1 MAGDLII
8 NPKTIGSELLK
19 FKTQMEAA
27 LPKHMT
33 AERMARIA
41 LTQLRVNPKL
51 MSCTQQSFY
60 GSLMAASQLGLEP
73 GVNGQ
78 CYLIPY
84 GNVCTLVPGWRGYM
98 DLVGRT
104 ERAAAWTDAVYDGDE
119 FDYEKGDRPHIHHK
133 PGKWAGKEA
142 ALLFTYAVGRQKGIE
157 WPVIEVWD
165 IKKIEA
171 HRNKNNKV
179 GDRHYS
185 YAHPEMYA
193 RKIPLLQVIKYLP
206 SSIELANASALDVTA
221 SEGRQNLTID
231 MVLDKNSVGLESG
244 GDSSSFNPNDP
255 QEQEL
260 EELFDKLSKTS
271 DERKTLRDNYIP
283 RGARQE
289 LVTWLRGKL
298 APSGQTINVSTNP
311 QASQTEASTA
321 KPDPQ
326 ASQAQQTQA
335 SNEPPKRG
343 RGRPRKDNGQT
354 RTQELM
360 DQEHADSEP
369 EDHEEAEQ
377 EETQQEKEEQ
387 PEQKVETKR
396 DAVPTTGELNF

>member
-1 MAGDLII
+1 MANELII
-8 NPKTIGSELLK
+8 NPKTIGTELLK

-51 MSCTQQSFY
+51 MLCTQQSFY

-84 GNVCTLVPGWRGYM
+84 GTTCTLVPGWRGYM

-119 FDYEKGDRPHIHHK
+119 FDYEKGDKPFIHHK

-142 ALLFTYAVGRQKGIE
+142 ALIFTYAVGRTKSSE

-165 IKKIEA
+165 IDKVWA
-171 HRNKNNKV
+171 HRNKQNKV

-206 SSIELANASALDVTA
+206 SSIELNNASALDVTA

-231 MVLDKNSVGLESG
+231 MVLDKNSPGLESG
-244 GDSSSFNPNDP
+244 GDASAFDVNDP
-255 QEQEL
+255 DEQEL
-260 EELFDKLSKTS
+260 ETLFDKLGKNPT
-271 DERKTLRDNYIP
+271 ERKMLRESYIP
-283 RGARQE
+283 QGRRKE
-289 LVTWLRGKL
+289 LVEYLQGRL
-298 APSGQTINVSTNP
+298 APAGQAVNVSTKP
-311 QASQTEASTA
+311 AEQATEQASKTEASTEQA
-321 KPDPQ
+321 KTDAPQ
-326 ASQAQQTQA
+326 D
-335 SNEPPKRG
+335 EPRRG
-343 RGRPRKDNGQT
+343 RGRPKKIDSAPEEKPDTQPET
-354 RTQELM
+354 QTQETKPA
-360 DQEHADSEP
+360 QEEKPAQ
-369 EDHEEAEQ
+369 HEE
-377 EETQQEKEEQ
+377 
-387 PEQKVETKR
+387 
-396 DAVPTTGELNF
+396 PTTKQETGKFQF

>member
-1 MAGDLII
+1 MANDLII

-119 FDYEKGDRPHIHHK
+119 FDYEKGDRPRIHHK

-142 ALLFTYAVGRQKGIE
+142 ALIFTYSVGRQKGIE

-165 IKKIEA
+165 IDKVWA

-206 SSIELANASALDVTA
+206 SSIELDVTA

-231 MVLDKNSVGLESG
+231 MVLDKNSPGLESG
-244 GDSSSFNPNDP
+244 GDSSAFDVNDP
-255 QEQEL
+255 AEQEL
-260 EELFDKLSKTS
+260 EELFDKLGKNTA
-271 DERKTLRDNYIP
+271 ERKTMRDSYIP
-283 RGARQE
+283 RGDRQG
-289 LVTWLRGKL
+289 LVNWLRGKL
-298 APSGQTINVSTNP
+298 APTGQTINVAP
-311 QASQTEASTA
+311 RQTASTQETKQA
-321 KPDPQ
+321 TTQAEPTTQQETKQ
-326 ASQAQQTQA
+326 ASQAEQTQPTGEA
-335 SNEPPKRG
+335 PRRG
-343 RGRPRKDNGQT
+343 RGRPRKDNG
-354 RTQELM
+354 TQQPSQSEVQQHQEAI
-360 DQEHADSEP
+360 DQEQDDP
-369 EDHEEAEQ
+369 DGDHKTERQETETHEAE
-377 EETQQEKEEQ
+377 
-387 PEQKVETKR
+387 PHD
-396 DAVPTTGELNF
+396 DAPQGGFNF

>member
-1 MAGDLII
+1 MANELII
-8 NPKTIGSELLK
+8 NPKTIGTELLK

-51 MSCTQQSFY
+51 MLCTQQSFY

-84 GNVCTLVPGWRGYM
+84 GTTCTLVPGWRGYM

-119 FDYEKGDRPHIHHK
+119 FDYEKGDKPFIHHK

-142 ALLFTYAVGRQKGIE
+142 ALIFTYAVGRTKSSE

-165 IKKIEA
+165 IDKVWA
-171 HRNKNNKV
+171 HRNKQNKV

-206 SSIELANASALDVTA
+206 SSIELNNASALDVTA

-231 MVLDKNSVGLESG
+231 MVLDKNSPGLESG
-244 GDSSSFNPNDP
+244 GDASAFDVNDP
-255 QEQEL
+255 DEQEL
-260 EELFDKLSKTS
+260 ETLFDKLGKNPT
-271 DERKTLRDNYIP
+271 ERKMLRESYIP
-283 RGARQE
+283 QGRRKE
-289 LVTWLRGKL
+289 LVEYLQGRL
-298 APSGQTINVSTNP
+298 APAGQAVNVSTKP
-311 QASQTEASTA
+311 AEQATE
-321 KPDPQ
+321 Q
-326 ASQAQQTQA
+326 ATQA
-335 SNEPPKRG
+335 GTEQVKTDAPQETEVKRG
-343 RGRPRKDNGQT
+343 RGRPKKI
-354 RTQELM
+354 
-360 DQEHADSEP
+360 DSAP
-369 EDHEEAEQ
+369 EDKPEPQQETHAQEAKPAQ
-377 EETQQEKEEQ
+377 EEK
-387 PEQKVETKR
+387 
-396 DAVPTTGELNF
+396 PTTEPTTKQETGKFQF

>member
-1 MAGDLII
+1 MANELII
-8 NPKTIGSELLK
+8 NPKTIGTELLK

-51 MSCTQQSFY
+51 MLCTQQSFY

-84 GNVCTLVPGWRGYM
+84 GTTCTLVPGWRGYM

-119 FDYEKGDRPHIHHK
+119 FDYEKGDKPFIHHK

-142 ALLFTYAVGRQKGIE
+142 ALIFTYAVGRTKSSE

-165 IKKIEA
+165 IDKVWA
-171 HRNKNNKV
+171 HRNKQNKV

-206 SSIELANASALDVTA
+206 SSIELNNASALDVTA

-231 MVLDKNSVGLESG
+231 MVLDKNSPGLESG
-244 GDSSSFNPNDP
+244 GDASAFDVNDP
-255 QEQEL
+255 DEQEL
-260 EELFDKLSKTS
+260 ETLFDKLGKNPT
-271 DERKTLRDNYIP
+271 ERKMLRESYIP
-283 RGARQE
+283 QGRRKE
-289 LVTWLRGKL
+289 LVEYLQGRL
-298 APSGQTINVSTNP
+298 APAGQAVNVSTKP
-311 QASQTEASTA
+311 AEQATE
-321 KPDPQ
+321 Q
-326 ASQAQQTQA
+326 ASQAGTEQA
-335 SNEPPKRG
+335 KTDAPQDTEEKRKRG
-343 RGRPRKDNGQT
+343 RPKKMDSAPEEKPD
-354 RTQELM
+354 TQPETQA
-360 DQEHADSEP
+360 QETKPAQ
-369 EDHEEAEQ
+369 EDKPAQHEE
-377 EETQQEKEEQ
+377 
-387 PEQKVETKR
+387 
-396 DAVPTTGELNF
+396 PTTKQETGKFQF